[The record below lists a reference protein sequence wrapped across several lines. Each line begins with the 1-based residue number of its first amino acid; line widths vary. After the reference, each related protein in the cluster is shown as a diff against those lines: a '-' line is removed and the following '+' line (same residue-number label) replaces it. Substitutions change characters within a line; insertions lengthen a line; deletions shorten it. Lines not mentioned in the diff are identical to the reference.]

1 MSVLDDPN
9 VENVVAVRDF
19 VSTSRQPQTSPPLKM
34 SLTDFPMSPHD
45 RGIHIV
51 YTHTN
56 THA

>member
-1 MSVLDDPN
+1 MSMLDDPN

-51 YTHTN
+51 YTQISV
-56 THA
+56 